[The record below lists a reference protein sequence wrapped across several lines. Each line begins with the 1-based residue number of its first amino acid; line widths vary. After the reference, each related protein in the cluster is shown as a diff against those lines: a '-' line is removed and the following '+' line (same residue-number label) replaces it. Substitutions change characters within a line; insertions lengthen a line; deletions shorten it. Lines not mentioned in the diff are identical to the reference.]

1 MKTAVVLSGGG
12 AKGAYQIGVWKALK
26 KLNIDYDIVTGT
38 SVGALNGVMM
48 VQKDYKVALDFWKKI
63 SYEKIFG
70 KDFYKINDSIYAN
83 YINEFVKKGGSDPI
97 NLEKTLDEVFDA
109 KKFYSSPIDYGIVV
123 YNFSKLKPEMLIK
136 KNLKEETIKDYIIAS
151 AACYP
156 AFKMKKIKEEKYIDG
171 GYFDNMPINLAIDL
185 GADKIIAVDLKA
197 IGIKRKIKDTNK
209 EIIEITPRND
219 VGSFLNFNE
228 SLAQKNI
235 KFGYNDTMKVYQK
248 LRGDRFTFNLK
259 SYDFFIKNIENKYKK
274 VINDLKIKDTQK
286 ILKVLEYAGK
296 IFELDQSKIYFLNF
310 YNGNLKKKIK
320 GQDVLDNKMLLDKIK
335 KKEIKSLLDSK
346 YVVKY
351 IYDLLKKGASSK
363 EINALYFIA
372 KKETLV
378 AIYLFAIGC

>member
-1 MKTAVVLSGGG
+1 MKTAIVLSGGG

-26 KLNIDYDIVTGT
+26 KLNVKYDIVTGT

-48 VQKDYKVALDFWKKI
+48 VQEDYKIALDFWKKI

-70 KDFYKINDSIYAN
+70 KNFYKINSNIYSN
-83 YINEFVKKGGSDPI
+83 YINEFVKNGGSDPI
-97 NLEKTLDEVFDA
+97 NLEKTLDQVFDA

-123 YNFSKLKPEMLIK
+123 YNFSKLKPELMIK
-136 KNLKEETIKDYIIAS
+136 KDLKEETIKDYIIAS

-156 AFKMKKIKEEKYIDG
+156 AFKMKKIKNEKYIDG

-197 IGIKRKIKDTNK
+197 IGIKRKIKDVNK

-219 VGSFLNFNE
+219 VGSFLDFNE
-228 SLAQKNI
+228 SLAKKNI
-235 KFGYNDTMKVYQK
+235 KFGYNDAMKIYQK
-248 LRGDRFTFNLK
+248 LRGDKFTFNLK

-274 VINDLKIKDTQK
+274 VMSDLKIKDTQK
-286 ILKVLEYAGK
+286 ILKVLESAGK
-296 IFELDQSKIYFLNF
+296 IFELDESKIYFLNF
-310 YNGNLKKKIK
+310 YNGNLKKKVK
-320 GQDVLDNKMLLDKIK
+320 EQQELDNKIILDKIK

-346 YVVKY
+346 YIVKY
-351 IYDLLKKGASSK
+351 IYNLLKKGTSTR

>member
-1 MKTAVVLSGGG
+1 MKTAIVLSGGG

-26 KLNIDYDIVTGT
+26 KLNINYDIVTGT

-48 VQKDYKVALDFWKKI
+48 VQKDYKVAFDFWRKI

-70 KDFYKINDSIYAN
+70 KDFYKINKNIYAN

-97 NLEKTLDEVFDA
+97 NLEKTLNQVFNPQ
-109 KKFYSSPIDYGIVV
+109 KFYSSPIDYGIVV
-123 YNFSKLKPEMLIK
+123 YNFSKLKPELLVK

-156 AFKMKKIKEEKYIDG
+156 AFKMKKIKDEKYIDG

-197 IGIKRKIKDTNK
+197 VGIKRKIKDSNK
-209 EIIEITPRND
+209 EIVEITPKND
-219 VGSFLNFNE
+219 VGSFLDFNE

-235 KFGYNDTMKVYQK
+235 KFGYNDTMKTYQK
-248 LRGDRFTFNLK
+248 LRGDKFTFNLK
-259 SYDFFIKNIENKYKK
+259 NYDFFIKNVENKYKK
-274 VINDLKIKDTQK
+274 ILDDLKIKDSQK

-296 IFELDQSKIYFLNF
+296 IFGLDESKIYFLNF
-310 YNGNLKKKIK
+310 YNGNLKKKFK
-320 GQDVLDNKMLLDKIK
+320 KQKSLDNKIILDKIK

-346 YVVKY
+346 YIVKY
-351 IYDLLKKGASSK
+351 VYDLLKKGISTR

-378 AIYLFAIGC
+378 AIYLFTIGC

>member
-1 MKTAVVLSGGG
+1 MKTAIVLSGGG

-26 KLNIDYDIVTGT
+26 KLNVKYDIVTGT

-48 VQKDYKVALDFWKKI
+48 VQEDYKIALDFWKKI

-70 KDFYKINDSIYAN
+70 KNFYKINSNIYSN
-83 YINEFVKKGGSDPI
+83 YINEFVKNGGSDPI
-97 NLEKTLDEVFDA
+97 NLEKTLDQVFDA

-123 YNFSKLKPEMLIK
+123 YNFSKLKPELMIK
-136 KNLKEETIKDYIIAS
+136 KDLKEETIKDYIIAS

-156 AFKMKKIKEEKYIDG
+156 AFKMKKIKNEKYIDG

-197 IGIKRKIKDTNK
+197 IGIKRKIKDVNK

-219 VGSFLNFNE
+219 VGSFLDFNE
-228 SLAQKNI
+228 SLAKKNI
-235 KFGYNDTMKVYQK
+235 KFGYNDAMKIYQK
-248 LRGDRFTFNLK
+248 LRGDKFTFNLK
-259 SYDFFIKNIENKYKK
+259 SYDFFIQNIENKYKK
-274 VINDLKIKDTQK
+274 VMSDLRIKDTQK
-286 ILKVLEYAGK
+286 ILKVLESAGK
-296 IFELDQSKIYFLNF
+296 IFELDESKIYFLNF
-310 YNGNLKKKIK
+310 YNGNLKKKVK
-320 GQDVLDNKMLLDKIK
+320 EQQELDNKIILDKIK

-346 YVVKY
+346 YIVKY
-351 IYDLLKKGASSK
+351 IYNLLKKGTSTR

>member
-1 MKTAVVLSGGG
+1 MKTAIVLSGGG

-26 KLNIDYDIVTGT
+26 KLNVKYDIVTGT

-48 VQKDYKVALDFWKKI
+48 VQEDYKIALDFWKKI

-70 KDFYKINDSIYAN
+70 KDFYKINSNIYSN
-83 YINEFVKKGGSDPI
+83 YINEFVKNGGSDPI
-97 NLEKTLDEVFDA
+97 NLEKTLDQVFDA

-123 YNFSKLKPEMLIK
+123 YNFSKLKPELMIK
-136 KNLKEETIKDYIIAS
+136 KDLKEETIKDYIIAS

-156 AFKMKKIKEEKYIDG
+156 AFKMKKIKNEKYIDG

-197 IGIKRKIKDTNK
+197 IGIKRKIKDVNK

-219 VGSFLNFNE
+219 VGSFLDFNE
-228 SLAQKNI
+228 SLAKKNI
-235 KFGYNDTMKVYQK
+235 KFGYNDAMKIYQK
-248 LRGDRFTFNLK
+248 LRGDKFTFNLK

-274 VINDLKIKDTQK
+274 VMSDLRIKDTQK
-286 ILKVLEYAGK
+286 ILKVLESAGK
-296 IFELDQSKIYFLNF
+296 IFELDESKIYFLNF
-310 YNGNLKKKIK
+310 YNGNLKKKVK
-320 GQDVLDNKMLLDKIK
+320 EQQELDNKIILDKIK

-346 YVVKY
+346 YIVKY
-351 IYDLLKKGASSK
+351 IYNLLKKGTSTR

>member
-1 MKTAVVLSGGG
+1 MKTAIVLSGGG
-12 AKGAYQIGVWKALK
+12 AKGAYQIGVWKALR
-26 KLNIDYDIVTGT
+26 KLNINYDIVTGT

-70 KDFYKINDSIYAN
+70 KDFYKVNSNIYSN
-83 YINEFVKKGGSDPI
+83 YINEFVKKGGSDPT
-97 NLEKTLDEVFDA
+97 NLEKTLDDVFDA
-109 KKFYSSPIDYGIVV
+109 QKFYSSPIDYGIVV
-123 YNFSKLKPEMLIK
+123 YNFSKLKPELLIK

-156 AFKMKKIKEEKYIDG
+156 AFKMKKIKDEKYIDG

-197 IGIKRKIKDTNK
+197 IGIKRKIKDKNK
-209 EIIEITPRND
+209 EIIEIKPRND

-235 KFGYNDTMKVYQK
+235 KFGYNDAMKIFNK
-248 LRGDRFTFNLK
+248 LRGNKFTFNLR
-259 SYDFFIKNIENKYKK
+259 SYDFFIKNIEKKYRN
-274 VINDLKIKDTQK
+274 VIDDLKIKDTQK
-286 ILKVLEYAGK
+286 ILDVLEYAGK
-296 IFELDQSKIYFLNF
+296 IFELDESKIYFLNF

-320 GQDVLDNKMLLDKIK
+320 GQDALDNKLILSKIK

-346 YVVKY
+346 YIVKY
-351 IYDLLKKGASSK
+351 IYNLLKKGTSNK

-378 AIYLFAIGC
+378 AIYLFALGC

>member
-1 MKTAVVLSGGG
+1 MKTAIVLSGGG

-26 KLNIDYDIVTGT
+26 KLNVKYDIVTGT

-48 VQKDYKVALDFWKKI
+48 VQEDYKIALDFWKKI

-70 KDFYKINDSIYAN
+70 KTFYKINSNIYSN
-83 YINEFVKKGGSDPI
+83 YINEFVKNGGSDPI
-97 NLEKTLDEVFDA
+97 NLEKTLDQVFDA

-123 YNFSKLKPEMLIK
+123 YNFSKLKPELMIK
-136 KNLKEETIKDYIIAS
+136 KDLKEETIKDYIIAS

-156 AFKMKKIKEEKYIDG
+156 AFKMKKIKNEKYIDG

-197 IGIKRKIKDTNK
+197 IGIKRKIKDVNK

-219 VGSFLNFNE
+219 VGSFLDFNE
-228 SLAQKNI
+228 SLAKKNI
-235 KFGYNDTMKVYQK
+235 KFGYNDAMKIYQK
-248 LRGDRFTFNLK
+248 LRGDKFTFNLK
-259 SYDFFIKNIENKYKK
+259 SYDFFIQNIENKYKK
-274 VINDLKIKDTQK
+274 VMSDLRIKDTQK
-286 ILKVLEYAGK
+286 ILKVLESAGK
-296 IFELDQSKIYFLNF
+296 IFELDESKIYFLNF
-310 YNGNLKKKIK
+310 YNGNLKKKVK
-320 GQDVLDNKMLLDKIK
+320 EQQELDNKIILDKIK

-346 YVVKY
+346 YIVKY
-351 IYDLLKKGASSK
+351 IYNLLKKGTSTR

>member
-1 MKTAVVLSGGG
+1 MKTAIVLSGGG

-26 KLNIDYDIVTGT
+26 KLNVKYDIVTGT

-48 VQKDYKVALDFWKKI
+48 VQEDYKIALDFWKKI

-70 KDFYKINDSIYAN
+70 KDFYKINSNIYSN
-83 YINEFVKKGGSDPI
+83 YINEFVKNGGSDPI
-97 NLEKTLDEVFDA
+97 NLEKTLDQVFDA

-123 YNFSKLKPEMLIK
+123 YNFSKLKPELMIK
-136 KNLKEETIKDYIIAS
+136 KDLKEETIKDYIIAS

-156 AFKMKKIKEEKYIDG
+156 AFKMKKIKNEKYIDG

-197 IGIKRKIKDTNK
+197 IGIKRKIKDVNK

-219 VGSFLNFNE
+219 VGSFLDFNE
-228 SLAQKNI
+228 SLAKKNI
-235 KFGYNDTMKVYQK
+235 KFGYNDAMKIYQK
-248 LRGDRFTFNLK
+248 LRGDKFTFNLK
-259 SYDFFIKNIENKYKK
+259 SYDFFIQNIETKYKK
-274 VINDLKIKDTQK
+274 VMSDLRIKDTQK
-286 ILKVLEYAGK
+286 ILKVLESAGK
-296 IFELDQSKIYFLNF
+296 IFELDESKIYFLNF
-310 YNGNLKKKIK
+310 YNGNLKKKVK
-320 GQDVLDNKMLLDKIK
+320 EQQELDNKIILDKIK

-346 YVVKY
+346 YIVKY
-351 IYDLLKKGASSK
+351 IYNLLKKGTSTR